1 MILPCALIHL
11 GKKLYTNTQYFG
23 LSSMFI
29 FSYHMVLKYPDICTC
44 ILPISSKFLR
54 EKWKLNNGFHSLQG
68 TKQCVDVCQKLY
80 PVLQQAVA
88 KAVEDRLSSDH
99 VTWPINSIF
108 IIFNFMISHIQSLF
122 SDIHYSKNFDRIWCS
137 CIPWY
142 ILLINTEQSLYLV
155 NAICDIWHCCI
166 EIYVVSFCDWNKH
179 VNEKFWFNILKLNI
193 LKLTLCI
200 TFHEKYLLTFKF

>member
-1 MILPCALIHL
+1 MNDLPLSQNHGTSNIWYLILPCALIHL

-99 VTWPINSIF
+99 VTWPI
-108 IIFNFMISHIQSLF
+108 
-122 SDIHYSKNFDRIWCS
+122 
-137 CIPWY
+137 IPY
-142 ILLINTEQSLYLV
+142 SLYSTL
-155 NAICDIWHCCI
+155 WSF
-166 EIYVVSFCDWNKH
+166 IYSLCSVISIIQRTLIGSDAVVYPGIYC
-179 VNEKFWFNILKLNI
+179 
-193 LKLTLCI
+193 
-200 TFHEKYLLTFKF
+200 

>member
-1 MILPCALIHL
+1 MKDLPLSQNHGTSNIRYLILPCALIHL

-54 EKWKLNNGFHSLQG
+54 EKRKLNNGFHSLQG

-99 VTWPINSIF
+99 VT
-108 IIFNFMISHIQSLF
+108 
-122 SDIHYSKNFDRIWCS
+122 
-137 CIPWY
+137 
-142 ILLINTEQSLYLV
+142 
-155 NAICDIWHCCI
+155 
-166 EIYVVSFCDWNKH
+166 
-179 VNEKFWFNILKLNI
+179 
-193 LKLTLCI
+193 
-200 TFHEKYLLTFKF
+200 